1 MSQRGPRLSK
11 ICMYSIGYRVIGFRV
26 QDLLLMCVPEGSQEK
41 KGDLARQNESKKG
54 LLFFPQKRRPCRAK

>member
-1 MSQRGPRLSK
+1 
-11 ICMYSIGYRVIGFRV
+11 MYSIGYRVIGFRV